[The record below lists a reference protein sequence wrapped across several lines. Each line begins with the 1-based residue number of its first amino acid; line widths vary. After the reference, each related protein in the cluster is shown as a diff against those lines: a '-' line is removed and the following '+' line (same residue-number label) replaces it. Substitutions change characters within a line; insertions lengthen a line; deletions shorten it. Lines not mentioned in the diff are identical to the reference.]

1 MKAISVFGVFVA
13 DLCFISNTIP
23 EKGQT
28 VLGSQ
33 HIIGPGG
40 KGSNQAIAAAKLD
53 GSVHF
58 ITKIG
63 KDKNGEMALTIY
75 NELGM
80 NTASIIQDEKH
91 STGVAG
97 IMVNEKTGDNAINII
112 PGAAGTITND
122 DIDRNLNF
130 IEVSDIFLTQLET
143 PYKVTSYALKKAKE
157 KGLATI
163 LNPAPAC
170 EIDDDDFKLIDF
182 FTPNETEAEFY
193 LNKKIE
199 SEKDIK
205 NASEEFLKK
214 GIKNIIITLGEKG
227 CYFANEKDSF
237 FINAFKLKESV
248 LDTTGAGD
256 AFNGA
261 LAVGL
266 AKNLDIKQAL
276 KFANKVAAIST
287 TKQGAA
293 ASMPSLEDVENY

>member
-1 MKAISVFGVFVA
+1 MKTISVLGVFVA
-13 DLCFISNTIP
+13 DLCFIANAIP

-28 VLGSQ
+28 ILGSQ
-33 HIIGPGG
+33 HIVGPGG
-40 KGSNQAIAAAKLD
+40 KGSNQAIAAAKLN
-53 GSVHF
+53 GSVNF

-80 NTASIIQDEKH
+80 NTASIIQDEKY

-97 IMVNEKTGDNAINII
+97 IMVNEKTGDNAINIV
-112 PGAAGTITND
+112 PGAAGTLIRD

-130 IEVSDIFLTQLET
+130 IEKAQIFLTQLET
-143 PYKVTSYALKKAKE
+143 PYDVTRYALKKAKE
-157 KGLATI
+157 KGLVTI

-170 EIDDDDFKLIDF
+170 EIEDDDFQLIDF

-199 SEKDIK
+199 TEKDIK
-205 NASEEFLKK
+205 SASEQFLKK
-214 GIKNIIITLGEKG
+214 GIKNVVMTLGEKG
-227 CYFANEKDSF
+227 CYFANEKENF
-237 FINAFKLKESV
+237 FINAFKLKEPV

-266 AKNLDIKQAL
+266 SKDLDLEEAL

-293 ASMPSLEDVENY
+293 ASMPSLEDLNNY

>member
-1 MKAISVFGVFVA
+1 MKTISVLGVFVA
-13 DLCFISNTIP
+13 DLCFIANAIP

-28 VLGSQ
+28 ILGSQ
-33 HIIGPGG
+33 HIVGPGG
-40 KGSNQAIAAAKLD
+40 KGSNQAIAAAKLN
-53 GSVHF
+53 GSVNF

-97 IMVNEKTGDNAINII
+97 IMVNEKTGDNAINIV
-112 PGAAGTITND
+112 PGAAGTLISD

-130 IEVSDIFLTQLET
+130 IEKAQIFLTQLET
-143 PYKVTSYALKKAKE
+143 PYDVTRYALKKAKE
-157 KGLATI
+157 KGLVTI

-170 EIDDDDFKLIDF
+170 EIEDNDFQLIDF

-199 SEKDIK
+199 TEKDIK
-205 NASEEFLKK
+205 SASEQFLKK
-214 GIKNIIITLGEKG
+214 GIKNVVMTLGEKG
-227 CYFANEKDSF
+227 CYFANEKENF
-237 FINAFKLKESV
+237 FINAFKLKEPV

-266 AKNLDIKQAL
+266 SKDLDLEEAL

-293 ASMPSLEDVENY
+293 ASMPSLEDLNNY

>member
-1 MKAISVFGVFVA
+1 MKTISVLGVFVA
-13 DLCFISNTIP
+13 DLCFIANAIP

-28 VLGSQ
+28 ILGSQ
-33 HIIGPGG
+33 HIVGPGG
-40 KGSNQAIAAAKLD
+40 KGSNQAIAAAKLN
-53 GSVHF
+53 GEVNF

-80 NTASIIQDEKH
+80 NTASIIQDEKY

-97 IMVNEKTGDNAINII
+97 IMVNEKTGDNAINIV
-112 PGAAGTITND
+112 PGAAGTLISD

-130 IEVSDIFLTQLET
+130 IEKAQIFLTQLET
-143 PYKVTSYALKKAKE
+143 PYDVTRYALKKAKE
-157 KGLATI
+157 KGLVTI

-170 EIDDDDFKLIDF
+170 EIEDDDFQLIDF

-199 SEKDIK
+199 TEKDIK
-205 NASEEFLKK
+205 SASEQFLKK
-214 GIKNIIITLGEKG
+214 GIKNVVMTLGEKG
-227 CYFANEKDSF
+227 CYFANGKENF
-237 FINAFKLKESV
+237 FINAFKLKEPV

-266 AKNLDIKQAL
+266 SKDLDLEEAL

-293 ASMPSLEDVENY
+293 ASMPSLEDLNNY

>member
-1 MKAISVFGVFVA
+1 MKTISVLGVFVA
-13 DLCFISNTIP
+13 DLCFIANAIP

-28 VLGSQ
+28 ILGSQ
-33 HIIGPGG
+33 HIVGPGG
-40 KGSNQAIAAAKLD
+40 KGSNQAIAAAKLN
-53 GSVHF
+53 GSVNF

-80 NTASIIQDEKH
+80 NTASIIQDEKY

-97 IMVNEKTGDNAINII
+97 IMVNEKTGDNAINIV
-112 PGAAGTITND
+112 PGAAGTLISD

-130 IEVSDIFLTQLET
+130 IEKAQIFLTQLET
-143 PYKVTSYALKKAKE
+143 PYDVTRYALKKAKE
-157 KGLATI
+157 KGLVTI

-170 EIDDDDFKLIDF
+170 EIEDDDFQLIDF

-199 SEKDIK
+199 TEKDIK
-205 NASEEFLKK
+205 SASEQFLKK
-214 GIKNIIITLGEKG
+214 GIKNVVMTLGEKG
-227 CYFANEKDSF
+227 CYFANEKENF
-237 FINAFKLKESV
+237 FINAFKLKEPV

-266 AKNLDIKQAL
+266 SKDLDLEEAL

-293 ASMPSLEDVENY
+293 ASMPSLEDLNNY

>member
-1 MKAISVFGVFVA
+1 MKTISVLGVFVA
-13 DLCFISNTIP
+13 DLCFIANAIP

-28 VLGSQ
+28 ILGSQ
-33 HIIGPGG
+33 HIVGPGG
-40 KGSNQAIAAAKLD
+40 KGSNQAIAAAKLN
-53 GSVHF
+53 GEVNF

-80 NTASIIQDEKH
+80 NTASIIQDEKY

-97 IMVNEKTGDNAINII
+97 IMVNEKTGDNAINIV
-112 PGAAGTITND
+112 PGAAGTLISD

-130 IEVSDIFLTQLET
+130 IEKAQIFLTQLET
-143 PYKVTSYALKKAKE
+143 PYDVTRYALKKAKE
-157 KGLATI
+157 KGLVTI

-170 EIDDDDFKLIDF
+170 EIEDDDFQLIDF

-199 SEKDIK
+199 TEKDIK
-205 NASEEFLKK
+205 SASEQFLKK
-214 GIKNIIITLGEKG
+214 GIKNVVMTLGEKG
-227 CYFANEKDSF
+227 CYFANEKENF
-237 FINAFKLKESV
+237 FINAFKLKEPV

-266 AKNLDIKQAL
+266 SKDLDLEEAL

-293 ASMPSLEDVENY
+293 ASMPSLEDLNNY

>member
-1 MKAISVFGVFVA
+1 MKSISILGVFVA
-13 DLCFISNTIP
+13 DLCFIGDRIP
-23 EKGQT
+23 SKGQT
-28 VLGSQ
+28 ILGKK
-33 HIIGPGG
+33 HVVGPGG
-40 KGSNQAIAAAKLD
+40 KGSNQAIAAAKLN
-53 GSVHF
+53 GSVNF

-97 IMVNEKTGDNAINII
+97 IMVNEKTGDNAINIV
-112 PGAAGTITND
+112 PGAAGTLISD

-130 IEVSDIFLTQLET
+130 IEKAQIFLTQLET
-143 PYKVTSYALKKAKE
+143 PYDVTRYALKKAKE
-157 KGLATI
+157 KGLVTI

-170 EIDDDDFKLIDF
+170 EIEDDDFQLIDF

-199 SEKDIK
+199 TEKDIK
-205 NASEEFLKK
+205 SASEQFLKK
-214 GIKNIIITLGEKG
+214 GIKNVVMTLGEKG
-227 CYFANEKDSF
+227 CYFANEKENF
-237 FINAFKLKESV
+237 FINAFKLKEPV

-266 AKNLDIKQAL
+266 SKDLDLEEAL

-293 ASMPSLEDVENY
+293 ASMPSLEDLNNY

>member
-63 KDKNGEMALTIY
+63 KDKNGDMALTLY
-75 NELGM
+75 RDLGM
-80 NTASIIQDEKH
+80 HTACVIQDENY

-199 SEKDIK
+199 TEKDIK
-205 NASEEFLKK
+205 IASEEFLKK
-214 GIKNIIITLGEKG
+214 GIKNIVITLGEKG
-227 CYFANEKDSF
+227 CYFANDKENF
-237 FINAFKLKESV
+237 FMNAFQLKEPV

-276 KFANKVAAIST
+276 NFANKVAAIST